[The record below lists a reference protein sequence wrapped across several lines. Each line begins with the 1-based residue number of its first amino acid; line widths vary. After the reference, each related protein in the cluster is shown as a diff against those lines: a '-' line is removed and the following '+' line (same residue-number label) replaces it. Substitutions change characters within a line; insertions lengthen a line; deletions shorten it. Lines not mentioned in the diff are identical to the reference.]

1 MWCSLLV
8 VCCVKSNGRGGVCVS
23 VFVVVVVVGGVDD
36 VDVDIGED
44 EVEVDAVA
52 ADDAAADAAGVY
64 FESSANSAGP
74 FEDSPNQNQ
83 TPNPRYQ
90 TTTHPENKAH
100 SSYESSTLV

>member
-1 MWCSLLV
+1 M
-8 VCCVKSNGRGGVCVS
+8 
-23 VFVVVVVVGGVDD
+23 FDAVVVGGGVGD
-36 VDVDIGED
+36 VDVDIDED

-52 ADDAAADAAGVY
+52 ADAAADAAGVY